1 MIEVDYT
8 LYGDDGGIEYQ
19 ERSSQQV
26 PRAGELIGFEPNRS
40 YQVIDVLWHL
50 NKAGQD
56 RVTVTACERD
66 WHEHINDVMAE
77 WRKAERNR

>member
-1 MIEVDYT
+1 MCQPSSHGTETSRIQV
-8 LYGDDGGIEYQ
+8 Q
-19 ERSSQQV
+19 SQQV
-26 PRAGELIGFEPNRS
+26 PRVGELIGFEPNRS
-40 YQVIDVLWHL
+40 YQVVDVLWHL